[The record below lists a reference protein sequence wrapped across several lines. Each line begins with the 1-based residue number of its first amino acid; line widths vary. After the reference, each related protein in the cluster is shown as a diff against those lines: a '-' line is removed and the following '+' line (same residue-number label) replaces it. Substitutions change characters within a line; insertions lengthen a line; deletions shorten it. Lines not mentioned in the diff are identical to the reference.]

1 MLPLPYA
8 PKQGKSF
15 SPCYPSDPQ
24 TILPAPGQAPHCLSS
39 FLPHWSI
46 YKPATHDS
54 GDGKDLL
61 NFRLCVPLLISICSG
76 HPPLLLSTS
85 GLGEYIFF
93 SCNHLYALSLFLS
106 LTPLSVIRAPA
117 APTVTFSLKSI
128 FCSPTSH
135 DVTVFLPLVVWF
147 CLIDFLGVQNYLVFI
162 KLCSRN
168 VASLGS
174 YSSAILSL
182 LMSTKHFL
190 NLSRNHSVS

>member
-1 MLPLPYA
+1 M
-8 PKQGKSF
+8 F
-15 SPCYPSDPQ
+15 
-24 TILPAPGQAPHCLSS
+24 HCLLV
-39 FLPHWSI
+39 FAVVI
-46 YKPATHDS
+46 
-54 GDGKDLL
+54 
-61 NFRLCVPLLISICSG
+61 PLFFYQPVVWG
-76 HPPLLLSTS
+76 NTF
-85 GLGEYIFF
+85 FF

-190 NLSRNHSVS
+190 NLSRNHSVSWLCIQAETPSNCTMTVLN